1 VVLVSK
7 VVELKDSMIAYATVL
22 ALQSLFIFQELLTV
36 SSDAFG
42 LGTHYQTNVL

>member
-1 VVLVSK
+1 M
-7 VVELKDSMIAYATVL
+7 ELKDPMIAYATML
-22 ALQSLFIFQELLTV
+22 ALQSLFIFQKLLTV